1 MLRLPV
7 IGVQRRMERGRAA
20 QLRETTECKGVVDNQ
35 LLEQHVFFKKA
46 TPNCCKKPHVPVPTP
61 GRI

>member
-35 LLEQHVFFKKA
+35 LLQESH
-46 TPNCCKKPHVPVPTP
+46 T
-61 GRI
+61 